1 MLNEAA
7 CDCERDDPMKQRI
20 QLGRLLSRRES
31 LKLCLAPAGV
41 IAGGIL
47 LGCSERSPS
56 EQAGTIGAGG
66 AGQGAPSGMSGVGG
80 TGSSQP
86 MTAGTTSNAGSG
98 GSASQ
103 PQAGANAM
111 AGTGTAGTG
120 SDASAG
126 AGGMAGGGG
135 MDASGSGG
143 AAGAAGSG
151 GAVAGP
157 DVPWASGGTMSMAGD
172 YPDPFEIGPAGAAC
186 TLYPSQTLGPC
197 YANSPAMRED
207 ISDGM
212 TGLPVRLSFLV
223 VRDGC
228 TPVPNATVDIW
239 HSGVDGVY
247 SAFARGT
254 ICNPGAMDVL
264 QDMFCRGVQRTDD
277 VGRADFSTIFPGW
290 YRGRAVHIHFT
301 VRIDGRAELTS
312 QLYFEDDL
320 VTEIQAQGE
329 YAARGMRDTLNSR
342 DSTFRSGGASPDE
355 VLMSTAKRPD
365 GVLHAWKVL
374 AIG

>member
-7 CDCERDDPMKQRI
+7 CDRSERSTSLACERDDAMKQHI

-41 IAGGIL
+41 MAGGIL

-56 EQAGTIGAGG
+56 EQTGMIGTGG
-66 AGQGAPSGMSGVGG
+66 SGQGAPSEMSGVGG

-86 MTAGTTSNAGSG
+86 MAAGTTSSAGRG
-98 GSASQ
+98 GSAAQ

-111 AGTGTAGTG
+111 AGTGGGTAGTAAMNAG
-120 SDASAG
+120 ASAG
-126 AGGMAGGGG
+126 AGGMAGDGG
-135 MDASGSGG
+135 MGASGSGG
-143 AAGAAGSG
+143 AAGGAGSG

-157 DVPWASGGTMSMAGD
+157 DVPWASGGTMAMTGD
-172 YPDPFEIGPAGAAC
+172 YPDPFEMGPAGAAC
-186 TLYPSQTLGPC
+186 RLYPSQTLGPC

-228 TPVPNATVDIW
+228 TPVPNATIDIW
-239 HSGVDGVY
+239 HSGVHGVY

-254 ICNPGAMDVL
+254 ICNPGAMDVTR
-264 QDMFCRGVQRTDD
+264 DMFCRGCR
-277 VGRADFSTIFPGW
+277 
-290 YRGRAVHIHFT
+290 
-301 VRIDGRAELTS
+301 
-312 QLYFEDDL
+312 
-320 VTEIQAQGE
+320 
-329 YAARGMRDTLNSR
+329 
-342 DSTFRSGGASPDE
+342 
-355 VLMSTAKRPD
+355 
-365 GVLHAWKVL
+365 
-374 AIG
+374 